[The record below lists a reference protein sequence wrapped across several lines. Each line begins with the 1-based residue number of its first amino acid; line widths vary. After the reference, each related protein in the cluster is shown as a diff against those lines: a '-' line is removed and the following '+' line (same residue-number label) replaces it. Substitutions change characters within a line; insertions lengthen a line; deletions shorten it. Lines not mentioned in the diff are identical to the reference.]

1 MSTPEPTESE
11 PGTRL
16 LRERVRTVFRH
27 LRGALAGDEE
37 ELHQMR
43 VAARRLRVA
52 LPLLARKHD
61 GRRVRRALRAL
72 RELTRTAGHSRD
84 LDVMCALA
92 EARWR
97 EPGALTPE
105 GRVLRR
111 RLLGARA
118 RSRRQM
124 AEGLLDLEIAR
135 LRRDLRETLSRG
147 GELLFTVLL
156 RVRDARDREG
166 QFVLDGLHRLGETFD
181 SDALHRIRI
190 RSRRLRYTA
199 ELQDLLKS
207 SGSDAAR
214 LWKGLQ
220 ERLGLVRDHDVLSLW
235 CARQAT
241 HAGRRGQE
249 ALRAEAEAL
258 ASWFA
263 DESRRHHRELLAAR
277 PVEIVQR
284 ALSEMGQ
291 ERTEFRAGA

>member
-1 MSTPEPTESE
+1 MSTREPTESE

-16 LRERVRTVFRH
+16 LRERVRAVFRN
-27 LRGALAGDEE
+27 LPGALAGNEE
-37 ELHQMR
+37 RLHQMR
-43 VAARRLRVA
+43 IAARRLRVA
-52 LPLLARKHD
+52 LPLLARRNE

-72 RELTRTAGHSRD
+72 RDLARTAGHSRD

-92 EARWR
+92 EARWK

-111 RLLGARA
+111 RLLAARG

-124 AEGLLDLEIAR
+124 ADALLDLEIAR
-135 LRRDLRETLSRG
+135 LRRDLRAAMSRG

-166 QFVLDGLHRLGETFD
+166 RRVLEGLNRLGDTFD
-181 SDALHRIRI
+181 PDALHRIRI

-207 SGSDAAR
+207 STSDAAR
-214 LWKGLQ
+214 LWKDLQ
-220 ERLGLVRDHDVLSLW
+220 ERLGLVRDHDVLSRW
-235 CARQAT
+235 FARQAAR
-241 HAGRRGQE
+241 AGAPGQE
-249 ALRAEAEAL
+249 ALRAEAESL

-263 DESRRHHRELLAAR
+263 EESRRHHRDLLAAR
-277 PVEIVQR
+277 PVEIVEH
-284 ALSEMGQ
+284 ALSGMGQ
-291 ERTEFRAGA
+291 ERTELRTGA